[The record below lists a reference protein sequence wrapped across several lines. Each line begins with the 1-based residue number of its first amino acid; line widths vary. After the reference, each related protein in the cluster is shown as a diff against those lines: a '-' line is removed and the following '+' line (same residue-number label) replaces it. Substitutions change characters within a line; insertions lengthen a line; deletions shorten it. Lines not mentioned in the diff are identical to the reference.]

1 LANCSPYQSGL
12 TCVLLLP
19 CRYLKVIPNET
30 VSVYSKGSNK
40 PEEVKKPLARSVEL
54 VEVDLKVSECRVL
67 VEK

>member
-1 LANCSPYQSGL
+1 
-12 TCVLLLP
+12 LLLS

>member
-1 LANCSPYQSGL
+1 
-12 TCVLLLP
+12 LLLS

-54 VEVDLKVSECRVL
+54 VEVDLKVIG
-67 VEK
+67 K

>member
-1 LANCSPYQSGL
+1 
-12 TCVLLLP
+12 LLLS

-54 VEVDLKVSECRVL
+54 VEVDLKVSGKYLRTL
-67 VEK
+67 TLLL